1 MSESRRKITAR
12 TVVFALV
19 AANVLFFAYARI
31 SLDGRASA
39 ASHIEDLQINPGR
52 IKLLNAATRGP
63 GGQAAKSACLEWGP
77 LAPLDAA
84 KAETAL
90 GRLGLP
96 RPPVQRT
103 LGEAGGLKRVAYYVR
118 EPDATAVAQIAEIQ
132 RSFPGTQ
139 IKAGP
144 CPG

>member
-1 MSESRRKITAR
+1 MSESRNSLSAKTLAFVLI
-12 TVVFALV
+12 
-19 AANVLFFAYARI
+19 AANVLFFAYTRI
-31 SLDGRASA
+31 SLDGRAGA
-39 ASHIEDLQINPGR
+39 ASQIEDLQINPGR

-63 GGQAAKSACLEWGP
+63 GGQAKSACLEFGP

-90 GRLGLP
+90 ARLNLP
-96 RPPVQRT
+96 RAPVQRT
-103 LGEAGGLKRVAYYVR
+103 IGETDGLKRVAYYVR
-118 EPDATAVAQIAEIQ
+118 EPDAATVARIAEIQ
-132 RSFPGTQ
+132 RGFPGTQ